1 MSSTYKQLD
10 CFENQDKL
18 AHHNQQEDNNKQGDN
33 LFVEYCMQDLGHDS
47 IGESVGN
54 ILDDNTL
61 IFNINIGDNNLDNIQ
76 YVGLWIGQ
84 M

>member
-1 MSSTYKQLD
+1 M
-10 CFENQDKL
+10 
-18 AHHNQQEDNNKQGDN
+18 
-33 LFVEYCMQDLGHDS
+33 FVEYCMQDLGHDN

-54 ILDDNTL
+54 ILDNNTL

-76 YVGLWIGQ
+76 YVGLWMGQ